1 MSITRGPLTLPRVLT
16 STVVRDEISSVP
28 PSLNSRETFMALLR
42 IEQKRT
48 ERSGRY
54 FILML
59 VDRDRLRKTLGLRN
73 DLEKIVEAL
82 DIASRETDVKGWYR
96 EEEQIGVIFTEV
108 PAGDAQNVVA
118 VLTDRVLAAL
128 KETLGQ
134 RIDSSYLNF
143 QIFPED
149 WFSRGSRVADPTN
162 VERDLV
168 RDHLGR
174 GPQVA
179 KRVLDIVGSL
189 AAITVLS
196 PVFLAAAVAV
206 KLSSKGPII
215 FRQDRVGQHGR
226 HFTFLKFR
234 SMYAQNDPSIHREFV
249 SQMIEAGKRKN
260 AGEKRKEFKIQND
273 PRVTPLGRFL
283 RKTSLD
289 ELPQFFN
296 VLKGDMSLVGPRPP
310 VPYEVDKYQI
320 WHSQRLLSVKP
331 GITGLWQVEGRS
343 RVEFDDMV
351 RMDLRYAS
359 TWSFWLDLKILL
371 LTPKAVIT
379 GSGAV

>member
-1 MSITRGPLTLPRVLT
+1 
-16 STVVRDEISSVP
+16 
-28 PSLNSRETFMALLR
+28 MALLR

-59 VDRDRLRKTLGLRN
+59 VDRDRLRKTFGLRN

-82 DIASRETDVKGWYR
+82 EIASRETDVKGWYR

-108 PAGDAQNVVA
+108 PAGDAQNVVS
-118 VLTDRVLAAL
+118 VLSDRVVSAL
-128 KETLGQ
+128 KECLSAG
-134 RIDSSYLNF
+134 RIDSSYLSF
-143 QIFPED
+143 QVFPED
-149 WFSRGSRVADPTN
+149 WFSRGSRIADPVN
-162 VERDLV
+162 VEQDLV
-168 RDHLGR
+168 RDRLGR
-174 GPQVA
+174 GPQLA
-179 KRVLDIVGSL
+179 KRALDIVGSL

-215 FRQDRVGQHGR
+215 FKQDRVGQHGR

-249 SQMIEAGKRKN
+249 AKMIEAGSKKGKT
-260 AGEKRKEFKIQND
+260 GERKEFKIQND
-273 PRVTPLGRFL
+273 PRVTPVGRFL

-296 VLKGDMSLVGPRPP
+296 VLLGDMSLVGPRPP

-371 LTPKAVIT
+371 LTPKAVIS